1 MLYLNSGDEMKENK
15 KNNAATVYDWIDSF
29 VFALVVVMILFS
41 FVVKSYI
48 VDGSSMYPTLLD
60 GSRIFAYSFL
70 YKPKSGDIVIIDE
83 NNGYGAPLVKRVVA
97 TGGQTIELNYD
108 TFEYTIDG
116 KPFLSPVENSEQNL
130 CGETSFPLS
139 VPEGYIFV
147 MGDNRD
153 NSLDSR
159 YWGFLPR
166 ANVRG
171 RPMFV
176 YYSYEMDDA
185 KPMPF
190 VTAVRWERIFKALR

>member
-1 MLYLNSGDEMKENK
+1 MIYLNSGDEMKENK

-153 NSLDSR
+153 ESFDSR
-159 YWGFLPR
+159 YKQIGFIDERSVLGKEIIEL
-166 ANVRG
+166 G
-171 RPMFV
+171 R
-176 YYSYEMDDA
+176 
-185 KPMPF
+185 
-190 VTAVRWERIFKALR
+190 